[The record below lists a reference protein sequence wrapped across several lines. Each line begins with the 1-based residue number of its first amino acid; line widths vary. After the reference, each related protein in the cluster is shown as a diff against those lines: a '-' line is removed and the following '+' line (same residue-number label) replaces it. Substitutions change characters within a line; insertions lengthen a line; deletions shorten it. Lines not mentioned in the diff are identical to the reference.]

1 VEGGA
6 VGSHSTLD
14 PPPPTLA
21 SPNLPTPPTDMVSP
35 HTRPESPR
43 TSPFTE
49 RRRPGWREFRRS
61 YPGILITMGIA
72 LAAFLAIDVWLVRKR
87 VRYRNEIE
95 RLRAEMSTLERS
107 RTDAILARD
116 ENRLRLALELIRRQA
131 RIDKDLHLS
140 VTVDSGVMFLEREGA
155 HLREMPIQ
163 IGPEKTVGVAP
174 DTVRMVAPRGARTIE
189 QILDENG
196 SWEVPTW
203 VYADRGLPPSAER
216 TIKGALGPAA
226 IVLSGGTVIY
236 SMPSV
241 GPLNDSSY
249 VLPGAIRARVADL
262 KAILPN
268 LQNGMTVYFY

>member
-1 VEGGA
+1 MNLR
-6 VGSHSTLD
+6 TLPTSMESRQTRLEPTEA
-14 PPPPTLA
+14 PPPK
-21 SPNLPTPPTDMVSP
+21 D
-35 HTRPESPR
+35 
-43 TSPFTE
+43 

-72 LAAFLAIDVWLVRKR
+72 LVGFLAIDAWLIRKR
-87 VRYRNEIE
+87 LRYRDEIE
-95 RLRAEMSTLERS
+95 RLRAEMTALERS

-140 VTVDSGVMFLEREGA
+140 VTVDSGVMILEREGA

-189 QILDENG
+189 RILDDSA
-196 SWEVPTW
+196 SWEVPAW
-203 VYADRGLPPSAER
+203 VYADRGIPAGESRLA
-216 TIKGALGPAA
+216 GALGPAA
-226 IVLSGGTVIY
+226 IRLDGGTVIY
-236 SMPSV
+236 SLPSV

-249 VLPGAIRARVADL
+249 VLPGAIRVRAGDL
-262 KAILPN
+262 KAIAPN
-268 LQNGMTVYFY
+268 LRPGVAVYFY

>member
-1 VEGGA
+1 ME
-6 VGSHSTLD
+6 SRQTQ
-14 PPPPTLA
+14 PEPTPA
-21 SPNLPTPPTDMVSP
+21 SPFKD
-35 HTRPESPR
+35 
-43 TSPFTE
+43 

-72 LAAFLAIDVWLVRKR
+72 LAAFLTIDVWLVRKR

-95 RLRAEMSTLERS
+95 RLRAEMTGLERS

-163 IGPEKTVGVAP
+163 IGPERTVGAAP
-174 DTVRMVAPRGARTIE
+174 DTVRMVSPRGARTIE
-189 QILDENG
+189 RILDENG
-196 SWEVPTW
+196 TWEVPAW
-203 VYADRGLPPSAER
+203 VYADRGLQPSPER

-236 SMPSV
+236 SMPSA

-249 VLPGAIRARVADL
+249 VLPGSVRARAADL

>member
-1 VEGGA
+1 M
-6 VGSHSTLD
+6 
-14 PPPPTLA
+14 
-21 SPNLPTPPTDMVSP
+21 SPLSP
-35 HTRPESPR
+35 GPLK
-43 TSPFTE
+43 E

-61 YPGILITMGIA
+61 YPGILVTMAIA
-72 LAAFLAIDVWLVRKR
+72 LLGFLVIDAWLIRKR
-87 VRYRNEIE
+87 LRYKNEIE
-95 RLRAEMSTLERS
+95 RLRHEMTGLERN

-116 ENRLRLALELIRRQA
+116 ENRLRLALELIRRQS
-131 RIDKDLHLS
+131 RIDKELHLS

-163 IGPEKTVGVAP
+163 IGPEKTVGASP

-189 QILDENG
+189 RIVDEEG
-196 SWEVPTW
+196 SWEVPAW
-203 VYADRGLPPSAER
+203 VYADRGLQPGAER

-226 IVLSGGTVIY
+226 VVLSGGTVIY

-249 VLPGAIRARVADL
+249 VLPGGIRARAADL

-268 LQNGMTVYFY
+268 LKNGMTVYFY

>member
-1 VEGGA
+1 MA
-6 VGSHSTLD
+6 
-14 PPPPTLA
+14 
-21 SPNLPTPPTDMVSP
+21 
-35 HTRPESPR
+35 
-43 TSPFTE
+43 
-49 RRRPGWREFRRS
+49 
-61 YPGILITMGIA
+61 IA
-72 LAAFLAIDVWLVRKR
+72 LFAFLAIDVWLVRKR
-87 VRYRNEIE
+87 MRYRAEIE
-95 RLRAEMSTLERS
+95 RLRAEMTALERS

-140 VTVDSGVMFLEREGA
+140 VTIDSGVMFLEREGA

-189 QILDENG
+189 RIIDENET
-196 SWEVPTW
+196 WEMPAW
-203 VYADRGLPPSAER
+203 VYADRGLPPSEER

-241 GPLNDSSY
+241 GPLNDSAY
-249 VLPGAIRARVADL
+249 VLPGSIRARAADL

>member
-1 VEGGA
+1 MA
-6 VGSHSTLD
+6 
-14 PPPPTLA
+14 
-21 SPNLPTPPTDMVSP
+21 
-35 HTRPESPR
+35 
-43 TSPFTE
+43 
-49 RRRPGWREFRRS
+49 
-61 YPGILITMGIA
+61 IA
-72 LAAFLAIDVWLVRKR
+72 LLTFLAIDAWLIRKR
-87 VRYRNEIE
+87 LRYRGEIE
-95 RLRAEMSTLERS
+95 RLRAEMTSLERS

-163 IGPEKTVGVAP
+163 IGPERTVGVAP

-189 QILDENG
+189 RIIDENE
-196 SWEVPTW
+196 SWEVPAW
-203 VYADRGLPPSAER
+203 VYGDRGLPPSQDR

-241 GPLNDSSY
+241 GPLNDSAY
-249 VLPGAIRARVADL
+249 VLPGSIRARAADL

>member
-1 VEGGA
+1 MELRQPRQ
-6 VGSHSTLD
+6 S
-14 PPPPTLA
+14 PPPPTPLK
-21 SPNLPTPPTDMVSP
+21 D
-35 HTRPESPR
+35 
-43 TSPFTE
+43 

-61 YPGILITMGIA
+61 YPGILVTMGIA
-72 LAAFLAIDVWLVRKR
+72 LAAFLAIDAWLIRKR
-87 VRYRNEIE
+87 LRYREEIE
-95 RLRAEMSTLERS
+95 RLRAEMTELERS

-140 VTVDSGVMFLEREGA
+140 VTVDSSVMYLEREGA

-163 IGPEKTVGVAP
+163 VGPEKTVGVPP

-189 QILDENG
+189 RILDENA
-196 SWEVPTW
+196 SWEIPAW
-203 VYADRGLPPSAER
+203 VYGDRGLQPSAER

-226 IVLSGGTVIY
+226 VVLSGGTVIY

-241 GPLNDSSY
+241 GPLNDSAY
-249 VLPGAIRARVADL
+249 VLPGSIRARAADL

>member
-1 VEGGA
+1 MESRQSQPGLK
-6 VGSHSTLD
+6 S
-14 PPPPTLA
+14 
-21 SPNLPTPPTDMVSP
+21 PTPPKD
-35 HTRPESPR
+35 
-43 TSPFTE
+43 

-61 YPGILITMGIA
+61 YPGILVTMAIA
-72 LAAFLAIDVWLVRKR
+72 LVAFLGIDAWLIRKR
-87 VRYRNEIE
+87 IRYRDEIE
-95 RLRAEMSTLERS
+95 RLRQEMTTLERS

-189 QILDENG
+189 RILDEQG
-196 SWEVPTW
+196 SWEVPAW
-203 VYADRGLPPSAER
+203 VYADRGLQPPAER

-226 IVLSGGTVIY
+226 IVLSGGTVVY

-249 VLPGAIRARVADL
+249 VLPGGIRARAADL

-268 LQNGMTVYFY
+268 LQNGMRVYFY

>member
-1 VEGGA
+1 ME
-6 VGSHSTLD
+6 SRQSQ
-14 PPPPTLA
+14 PEPTQA
-21 SPNLPTPPTDMVSP
+21 SPFKD
-35 HTRPESPR
+35 
-43 TSPFTE
+43 

-61 YPGILITMGIA
+61 YPGILITMAIA
-72 LAAFLAIDVWLVRKR
+72 LAGFLAIDVWLVRKR
-87 VRYRNEIE
+87 LRYRNEIE
-95 RLRAEMSTLERS
+95 RLRAEMTALERS

-140 VTVDSGVMFLEREGA
+140 VTVDSGVMYLEREGA

-189 QILDENG
+189 RILDENG
-196 SWEVPTW
+196 SWEVPAW
-203 VYADRGLPPSAER
+203 VYADRGLPPSTER

-226 IVLSGGTVIY
+226 VVLSGGTVIY
-236 SMPSV
+236 SMPSA
-241 GPLNDSSY
+241 GPLNDSAY
-249 VLPGAIRARVADL
+249 VLPGSVRARAADL
-262 KAILPN
+262 KAILPS

>member
-1 VEGGA
+1 M
-6 VGSHSTLD
+6 D
-14 PPPPTLA
+14 PPQPRLEPA
-21 SPNLPTPPTDMVSP
+21 SPTPMKD
-35 HTRPESPR
+35 
-43 TSPFTE
+43 

-61 YPGILITMGIA
+61 YPGILVTMAIA
-72 LAAFLAIDVWLVRKR
+72 LSAFLAIDVCLVRKR
-87 VRYRNEIE
+87 MRYRNEIE
-95 RLRAEMSTLERS
+95 RLRSEMTTLERS

-163 IGPEKTVGVAP
+163 IGPEKTVGAAP

-189 QILDENG
+189 RILDENG
-196 SWEVPTW
+196 TWEVPAW
-203 VYADRGLPPSAER
+203 VYADRGLQPSTER

-226 IVLSGGTVIY
+226 VILSGGTVIY

-241 GPLNDSSY
+241 GPLNDSAY
-249 VLPGAIRARVADL
+249 VLPGGVRARAADL

>member
-1 VEGGA
+1 MA
-6 VGSHSTLD
+6 
-14 PPPPTLA
+14 
-21 SPNLPTPPTDMVSP
+21 
-35 HTRPESPR
+35 
-43 TSPFTE
+43 
-49 RRRPGWREFRRS
+49 
-61 YPGILITMGIA
+61 IA
-72 LAAFLAIDVWLVRKR
+72 LTAFLAIDIWLVRKR
-87 VRYRNEIE
+87 IRYRDEIE
-95 RLRAEMSTLERS
+95 RLRNEMTVLERS

-189 QILDENG
+189 RILNEND
-196 SWEVPTW
+196 SWEVPAW
-203 VYADRGLPPSAER
+203 VYGDRGLQTPPDRSI
-216 TIKGALGPAA
+216 TGALGPAA
-226 IVLSGGTVIY
+226 VILSGGTVIY

-241 GPLNDSSY
+241 GPLNDSAY
-249 VLPGAIRARVADL
+249 VLPGGIRARAADL

>member
-1 VEGGA
+1 
-6 VGSHSTLD
+6 
-14 PPPPTLA
+14 
-21 SPNLPTPPTDMVSP
+21 
-35 HTRPESPR
+35 
-43 TSPFTE
+43 
-49 RRRPGWREFRRS
+49 
-61 YPGILITMGIA
+61 MGIA
-72 LAAFLAIDVWLVRKR
+72 LVGFLAIDAWLIRKR
-87 VRYRNEIE
+87 LRYRDEIE
-95 RLRAEMSTLERS
+95 RLRAEMTALERS

-140 VTVDSGVMFLEREGA
+140 VTVDSGVMILEREGA

-189 QILDENG
+189 RILDDSA
-196 SWEVPTW
+196 SWEVPAW
-203 VYADRGLPPSAER
+203 VYADRGLQPSAER

-226 IVLSGGTVIY
+226 IILSGGTVIY

-241 GPLNDSSY
+241 GPLNDSAY
-249 VLPGAIRARVADL
+249 VLPGGIRARAADL

>member
-1 VEGGA
+1 ME
-6 VGSHSTLD
+6 SRQPRLE
-14 PPPPTLA
+14 
-21 SPNLPTPPTDMVSP
+21 PTPPTPLKD
-35 HTRPESPR
+35 
-43 TSPFTE
+43 

-61 YPGILITMGIA
+61 YPGILVTMGIA
-72 LAAFLAIDVWLVRKR
+72 LTAFLAIDVWLIRKR
-87 VRYRNEIE
+87 IRYRDEIE
-95 RLRAEMSTLERS
+95 RLRKEMTVLERS

-116 ENRLRLALELIRRQA
+116 ENRLRLTLELIRRQA

-163 IGPEKTVGVAP
+163 IGPERTVGVAP

-189 QILDENG
+189 RTLNEND
-196 SWEVPTW
+196 SWEVPAW
-203 VYADRGLPPSAER
+203 VYADRGLQVPADR
-216 TIKGALGPAA
+216 NINGALGPAA
-226 IVLSGGTVIY
+226 IILNGGTVIY

-241 GPLNDSSY
+241 GPLNDSAY
-249 VLPGAIRARVADL
+249 VLPGGIRARAADL